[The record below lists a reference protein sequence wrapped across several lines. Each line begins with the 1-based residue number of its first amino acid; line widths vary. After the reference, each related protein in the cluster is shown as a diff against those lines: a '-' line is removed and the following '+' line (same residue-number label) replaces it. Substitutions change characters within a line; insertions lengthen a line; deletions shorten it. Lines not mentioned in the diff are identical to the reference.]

1 MTDSIYP
8 ADAYR
13 QACDAANKA
22 KDLLAKAEAAIARVR
37 EIHQPVDALN
47 VAIGKVQQVCTGCG
61 KDDGNWETWPC
72 PTIRALDEGGLR

>member
-13 QACDAANKA
+13 QACDTANKA

-72 PTIRALDEGGLR
+72 PTIRALEEGGRR